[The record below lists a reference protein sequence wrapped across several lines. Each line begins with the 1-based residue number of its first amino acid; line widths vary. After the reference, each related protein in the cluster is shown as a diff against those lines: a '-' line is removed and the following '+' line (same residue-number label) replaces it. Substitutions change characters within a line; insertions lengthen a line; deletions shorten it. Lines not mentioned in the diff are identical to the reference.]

1 VLTPVDK
8 QKEKKESTL
17 ELMIFSAILKKCEK
31 HLKWGFKRKN
41 PPFSRSWWEETLV
54 LNPFSGVK
62 VGNE

>member
-31 HLKWGFKRKN
+31 HLKWGIKRKN
-41 PPFSRSWWEETLV
+41 PPSGRSWWEKKVV
-54 LNPFSGVK
+54 LSPFQGSK
-62 VGNE
+62 